1 MSKLFVLYNP
11 IAGDRNGQSA
21 AENAASFIKD
31 KECVYL
37 DVTKV
42 TDYKGFSNEL
52 AADDAILV
60 CGGDGT
66 LNRFVNNIYDLKLS
80 QAIYYYATGS
90 GNDFLRD
97 LGVSV
102 EDCPVRIDRYLKNL
116 PTVTVEGKSYHFL
129 NGVGYGIDGYCC
141 EVGDELRKKGKKP
154 DYTGIAIKGLLFHYK
169 PTNAIVTVDGVTTTY
184 KKVWI
189 APTMYGRYYGGGMM
203 PVPDQDRNH
212 PERGFAVMLMHNSG
226 KLRTLCVFPS
236 LFKGE
241 HIKFK
246 KRVQIIRGQ
255 DITVEFDRPVTL
267 QIDGETIFNV
277 KKYQANC
284 PILVK

>member
-1 MSKLFVLYNP
+1 MSKLYVLYNP
-11 IAGDRNGQSA
+11 IAGDRGGLTA
-21 AENAASFIKD
+21 AENAASFIKE
-31 KECVYL
+31 KEKVYL
-37 DVTKV
+37 DVTML
-42 TDYKGFSNEL
+42 TDYKAFAEGLCSN
-52 AADDAILV
+52 DAILV

-66 LNRFVNNIYDLKLS
+66 LNRFVNNIYDLKLT

-102 EDCPVRIDRYLKNL
+102 EDCPVRIDRYLKDL
-116 PTVTVEGKSYHFL
+116 PTVIVEGKTYRFL
-129 NGVGYGIDGYCC
+129 NGVGYGIDGYAC
-141 EVGDELRKKGKKP
+141 EVGDQMRKMGKKP
-154 DYTGIAIKGLLFHYK
+154 DYTSIAIKGLLFYYK
-169 PTNAIVTVDGVTTTY
+169 PTSATVTVDGVTTTY

-212 PERGFAVMLMHNSG
+212 PDRGVAVMLMHNSG
-226 KLRTLCVFPS
+226 KFRTLCVFPS
-236 LFKGE
+236 LFKGA
-241 HIKFK
+241 HIKYK

-255 DITVEFDRPVTL
+255 EITVEFDRPVTL

-284 PILVK
+284 PVLVK

>member
-1 MSKLFVLYNP
+1 MSKLYVLYNP
-11 IAGDRNGQSA
+11 IAGDRGGLTA
-21 AENAASFIKD
+21 AENAASFIKE
-31 KECVYL
+31 KEKVYL
-37 DVTKV
+37 DVTML
-42 TDYKGFSNEL
+42 TDYKAFAEGLCSN
-52 AADDAILV
+52 DAILV

-66 LNRFVNNIYDLKLS
+66 LNRFVNNIYDLKLT

-102 EDCPVRIDRYLKNL
+102 EDCPVRIDRYLKDL
-116 PTVTVEGKSYHFL
+116 PTVIVEGKTYRFL
-129 NGVGYGIDGYCC
+129 NGVGYGIDGYAC
-141 EVGDELRKKGKKP
+141 EVGDQMRKMGKKP
-154 DYTGIAIKGLLFHYK
+154 DYTSIAIKGLLFHYK
-169 PTNAIVTVDGVTTTY
+169 PTSATVTVDGVTTTY

-212 PERGFAVMLMHNSG
+212 PDRGVAVMLMHNSG
-226 KLRTLCVFPS
+226 KFRTLCVFPS
-236 LFKGE
+236 LFKGA
-241 HIKFK
+241 HIKYK

-255 DITVEFDRPVTL
+255 EITVEFDRPVTL

-284 PILVK
+284 PVLVK